1 MSTPN
6 WTLSRDAAG
15 VAWLTLDVPGASTN
29 VLTRAV
35 LAELGERLDQLLAAP
50 PRGLI
55 IRSGKAAGFIAG
67 ADIDEFEALPDAA
80 AARALVQRGWDLYNR
95 VAALP
100 FPTLALI
107 RGHCMGGGVELA
119 LACRYRVVVDEPAT
133 RLALPEV
140 LLGIVPGW
148 GGMARLPRLVGPA
161 AALDMMLTGKG
172 VDAARARRMGL
183 ADLAVPP
190 RVMERAAA
198 GVVLSG
204 RPAHRLPPLQR
215 LLAGPLRALVARQA
229 RAQVAKRARP
239 GHYLAPYAILDIWS
253 RFDGNALAAPPEAA
267 CSPEALFRWPGTANQ
282 IRVFR
287 LQERLKGLG
296 REGAFAA
303 RRVHVIGAGTMGGD
317 IAAWCAQ
324 RGMIVTLQDQ
334 DIGRIAPAI
343 ARAAKGWG
351 RKFRH
356 DRRALRAALDRLIPD
371 PAGMG
376 VAQADVVIEAI
387 FENLEAKRKLFA
399 TLEPRLKPGAI
410 LASNTSSLRL
420 EEIATA
426 LGEPARLVGIHFF
439 NPVARLPLVEVVRGE
454 QTDPEWAA
462 RAAAFVRQLDKL
474 PLPVRSA
481 PGFLV
486 NAVLGPYM
494 LEAMRAVDEGVAPE
508 AVDAAA
514 LAFGMPMGPIELA
527 DTVGLDIAMAA
538 GRSLA
543 GAGTTVPRCLQ
554 ARVAAA
560 QLGRKSGQGFYAWV
574 DGRVQ
579 KAPPAAVPEGLAPRI
594 IEPLLQAARRCVEAG
609 VVADA
614 DLADA
619 GVIFGTGFAP
629 FTGGPLHYL
638 AQRAST

>member
-1 MSTPN
+1 MSTHN

-80 AARALVQRGWDLYNR
+80 AARALVQRGWDIYNR

-229 RAQVAKRARP
+229 RAQVVKRAGLFARGPVPLAGHRQPDP
-239 GHYLAPYAILDIWS
+239 GVP
-253 RFDGNALAAPPEAA
+253 AAGAA
-267 CSPEALFRWPGTANQ
+267 QGFGS
-282 IRVFR
+282 
-287 LQERLKGLG
+287 G
-296 REGAFAA
+296 RGVRCPAGA
-303 RRVHVIGAGTMGGD
+303 
-317 IAAWCAQ
+317 C
-324 RGMIVTLQDQ
+324 
-334 DIGRIAPAI
+334 
-343 ARAAKGWG
+343 
-351 RKFRH
+351 
-356 DRRALRAALDRLIPD
+356 DRRR
-371 PAGMG
+371 
-376 VAQADVVIEAI
+376 
-387 FENLEAKRKLFA
+387 
-399 TLEPRLKPGAI
+399 
-410 LASNTSSLRL
+410 
-420 EEIATA
+420 
-426 LGEPARLVGIHFF
+426 HH
-439 NPVARLPLVEVVRGE
+439 
-454 QTDPEWAA
+454 
-462 RAAAFVRQLDKL
+462 
-474 PLPVRSA
+474 
-481 PGFLV
+481 
-486 NAVLGPYM
+486 
-494 LEAMRAVDEGVAPE
+494 
-508 AVDAAA
+508 
-514 LAFGMPMGPIELA
+514 
-527 DTVGLDIAMAA
+527 
-538 GRSLA
+538 
-543 GAGTTVPRCLQ
+543 
-554 ARVAAA
+554 
-560 QLGRKSGQGFYAWV
+560 
-574 DGRVQ
+574 
-579 KAPPAAVPEGLAPRI
+579 
-594 IEPLLQAARRCVEAG
+594 
-609 VVADA
+609 
-614 DLADA
+614 
-619 GVIFGTGFAP
+619 
-629 FTGGPLHYL
+629 GG
-638 AQRAST
+638 